1 MIYMEP
7 TQLGWQPLVTSWMEQ
22 EYPKNLSKASRDAI
36 QVRLRAPSEQDP
48 KRYELFCFGIEFM
61 LQIERVYFIYR
72 QRKGIQVKGV
82 FAVAKQRNPVGSLRI
97 FSGLSLQ
104 LWQLRRSLSF
114 VFLIRSAYI

>member
-7 TQLGWQPLVTSWMEQ
+7 TQLGWQPLVASWMEQ

-48 KRYELFCFGIEFM
+48 KRYELFCFEFM
-61 LQIERVYFIYR
+61 LQIESVYFIYR
-72 QRKGIQVKGV
+72 QRKGKQVKVV
-82 FAVAKQRNPVGSLRI
+82 FAVVKQRNPVEASEL
-97 FSGLSLQ
+97 FLSFLCNC
-104 LWQLRRSLSF
+104 LLRRSVSL